1 LSESDPGGE
10 TRRVRTF
17 RLGQDGPEVLDIQR
31 RLMALGY
38 PVDPAEQAG
47 LFGASTDVVV
57 RAFQRRRHLRIDGI
71 VGPDTWGQLVES
83 GWRLGDRTLYVHH
96 PMFRGDDVRALQRK
110 LNALGF
116 DLGKEDGLYGSNTDR
131 AIREFQRNVGD
142 EPDGIVGPHTLVTLD
157 RMRPQGVSR
166 AQVRESE
173 QIRGG
178 TGSIDGQ
185 TIAIDPGYGGI
196 PRNELG
202 ETTYAMASV
211 LGDELVSMGAKP
223 VLVRSETDDPS
234 PSERARTAN
243 EMGAA
248 LFVCLQLGEG
258 APEVAGPT
266 CSYFGT
272 QTSHSPAGRH
282 LAELV
287 LQELEAE
294 LGMSGRLQR
303 LTAATLRESRMP
315 AVQVQP
321 LHVTNE
327 REAAMI
333 VDAGSAQR
341 VGRAVAAGTRRWFR
355 D

>member
-1 LSESDPGGE
+1 MSDSDPGSK
-10 TRRVRTF
+10 TRGVRTF
-17 RLGQDGPEVLDIQR
+17 RLGQHGPEVLDFQR

-38 PVDPAEQAG
+38 LVDPAEQAG
-47 LFGASTDVVV
+47 LFGPSTDSAV
-57 RAFQRRRHLRIDGI
+57 RAFQRRRGLRIDGI
-71 VGPDTWGQLVES
+71 VGPDTWGHLVEA
-83 GWRLGDRTLYVHH
+83 GWRLGDRTLYFHH
-96 PMFRGDDVRALQRK
+96 PLFRGDDVRTLQRK

-116 DLGKEDGLYGSNTDR
+116 DVGKEDGLYGSNTDR
-131 AIREFQRNVGD
+131 ALREFQRNVGD

-178 TGSIDGQ
+178 TGSIEGQ
-185 TIAIDPGYGGI
+185 TIAIDPGYGGT
-196 PRNELG
+196 PSHDLG
-202 ETTYAMASV
+202 ETTYGMATV
-211 LGDELVSMGAKP
+211 LADELISMGAKP
-223 VLVRSETDDPS
+223 VIVRSETDDPS
-234 PSERARTAN
+234 PNDRARTAN
-243 EMGAA
+243 EMGAT

-258 APEVAGPT
+258 APAVAGPT

-272 QTSHSPAGRH
+272 HTSHSPAGRH

-315 AVQVQP
+315 AVQVEP
-321 LHVTNE
+321 LYVTNE

-333 VDAGSAQR
+333 ADASSARR

-355 D
+355 N